1 MTKKI
6 ISLFADR
13 KNLRIFP
20 VGFLRGESG
29 NNANL
34 EKAAKPRY
42 TYTYYNK
49 GGWQADVF
57 SFADH
62 ALF

>member
-1 MTKKI
+1 MAPHLRGNCNSCLFDQKT

-20 VGFLRGESG
+20 VGFLLGASG

-42 TYTYYNK
+42 TYI
-49 GGWQADVF
+49 
-57 SFADH
+57 
-62 ALF
+62 L